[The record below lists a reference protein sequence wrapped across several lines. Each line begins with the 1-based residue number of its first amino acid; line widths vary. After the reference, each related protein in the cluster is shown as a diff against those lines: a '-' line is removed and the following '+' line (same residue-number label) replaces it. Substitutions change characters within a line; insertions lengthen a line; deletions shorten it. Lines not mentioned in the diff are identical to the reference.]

1 MQRCITLLS
10 LCLFGVDREFL
21 HVIRIQIIVFH
32 VIFFWVEVENKK
44 EEENLK
50 NKKRFLD
57 LATKAKKK
65 PFRHNNEVVEV
76 VRIFPS
82 KTTNQL
88 MYSKFLKSAS
98 HK

>member
-21 HVIRIQIIVFH
+21 HVIRIQIIVFR

-44 EEENLK
+44 EEENFK

-65 PFRHNNEVVEV
+65 TF
-76 VRIFPS
+76 
-82 KTTNQL
+82 
-88 MYSKFLKSAS
+88 
-98 HK
+98 

>member
-21 HVIRIQIIVFH
+21 HVIRIQIIVFR

-65 PFRHNNEVVEV
+65 TF
-76 VRIFPS
+76 
-82 KTTNQL
+82 
-88 MYSKFLKSAS
+88 
-98 HK
+98 